1 MLSEKYFSLNSR
13 GLHSLSIK
21 SMLKTIIFFIKP
33 HKLVFAIFFVFTI
46 LTSVLESLHVAILL
60 PLFNSLLNPSG
71 NNIFGERPIVNSIMK
86 ILLPFDDMLLSVF
99 ILFIAITIIKA
110 ITGVSR
116 EWLKSYASGTILYC
130 LKKRLLSR
138 YSESSYQNIIDQKQG
153 GLIYKCTVSSKMVA
167 TFLLKLSDGFSEILK
182 IVAIILVLAGM
193 QLAAT
198 FSAII
203 IGICFYGLSH
213 YVSKKISYNIGKGR
227 VATGTGQNVIINEF
241 LNGIKSIIVFN
252 ARERW
257 LKKFDRQSSIYTKL
271 YIKDN
276 IWFSVPKYVIE
287 LVAVSLVFGVVV
299 YLKIMYPSQFSS
311 YLPIIGVFAFALV
324 KLLPSITNIGRI
336 RMELLSNLPELEIV
350 HNALTES
357 VHMRRKGGH
366 EVSDFKTSIEF
377 SNVSFCYHEG
387 VDVLHNIDLTI
398 EKGKA
403 TAIVGASGSGKSSL
417 VNLILGLLE
426 PTKGEITVDGVPL
439 STIDLESW
447 NQLVG
452 LVSQDNFIYHSTVKD
467 NITFGDDSFTDEDII
482 SAAEVA
488 NAHDFISDMK
498 EGYETIVGERG
509 MKLSGGQQQRV
520 SIARAILRRPN
531 ILIFDEA
538 TSALDNISEQ
548 IVQDAIHSISR
559 DHTVIIIAHR
569 LSTIKD
575 ADKIIVLDE
584 GRIVEAGLHDELIKA
599 NGNYSR
605 LAKGIIGE

>member
-1 MLSEKYFSLNSR
+1 
-13 GLHSLSIK
+13 
-21 SMLKTIIFFIKP
+21 
-33 HKLVFAIFFVFTI
+33 
-46 LTSVLESLHVAILL
+46 
-60 PLFNSLLNPSG
+60 
-71 NNIFGERPIVNSIMK
+71 
-86 ILLPFDDMLLSVF
+86 
-99 ILFIAITIIKA
+99 
-110 ITGVSR
+110 
-116 EWLKSYASGTILYC
+116 
-130 LKKRLLSR
+130 
-138 YSESSYQNIIDQKQG
+138 
-153 GLIYKCTVSSKMVA
+153 MVA

-213 YVSKKISYNIGKGR
+213 YVSKRISYNIGKGR

-252 ARERW
+252 ARKRW
-257 LKKFDRQSSIYTKL
+257 LKKFDRQSSAYTKL

-299 YLKIMYPSQFSS
+299 FLKIMHPSQFSS
-311 YLPIIGVFAFALV
+311 FLPIIGVFAFALV

-350 HNALTES
+350 YTALTES
-357 VHMRRKGGH
+357 VHRRRKGGQ
-366 EVSDFKTSIEF
+366 EVSDFKTSIKF

-387 VDVLHNIDLTI
+387 VNVLHNVNLTI

-426 PTKGEITVDGVPL
+426 PAKGEITVDGVPL

-467 NITFGDDSFTDEDII
+467 NITFGDDSFTDEEII
-482 SAAEVA
+482 HAAKVA

-599 NGNYSR
+599 DGNYSR
-605 LAKGIIGE
+605 LAKGITGE

>member
-1 MLSEKYFSLNSR
+1 M
-13 GLHSLSIK
+13 IK
-21 SMLKTIIFFIKP
+21 SIIFFIKP
-33 HKLVFAIFFVFTI
+33 HKLVFAVFFVLTI
-46 LTSVLESLHVAILL
+46 LTSILESLHVAILL
-60 PLFNSLLNPSG
+60 PLFNSLLNSSDK
-71 NNIFGERPIVNSIMK
+71 NIFGEMPIIASIMK
-86 ILLPFDDMLLSVF
+86 VLFPFDDMLLAVF
-99 ILFIAITIIKA
+99 ILFITITIMKTIS
-110 ITGVSR
+110 GVSR
-116 EWLKSYASGTILYC
+116 EWLKSYASGCILYS
-130 LKKRLLSR
+130 LKKKLLSK
-138 YSESSYQNIIDQKQG
+138 YTKSSYQNIIDQKQG

-167 TFLLKLSDGFSEILK
+167 TFLLKLSDGFSEVFK

-213 YVSKKISYNIGKGR
+213 YFSKRISYNIGKGR
-227 VATGTGQNVIINEF
+227 VASGTGQNVIINEF

-257 LKKFDRQSSIYTKL
+257 LKKFDRQSSIFTKL

-276 IWFSVPKYVIE
+276 IWFSTPKYIIE
-287 LVAVSLVFGVVV
+287 LIAVSLVFGVIV
-299 YLKIMYPSQFSS
+299 YLKIMHPFQFSS
-311 YLPIIGVFAFALV
+311 YLPVIGVFAFALV

-336 RMELLSNLPELEIV
+336 RMELLSNLPELEV
-350 HNALTES
+350 VYKALTER
-357 VHMRRKGGH
+357 VHIRRKGGQV
-366 EVSDFKTSIEF
+366 VSDFKNSIDF
-377 SNVSFCYHEG
+377 SEVSFCYHEG
-387 VDVLHNIDLTI
+387 VDVLHNINLTI
-398 EKGKA
+398 EKGKV

-426 PTKGEITVDGVPL
+426 PSKGKIGVDGL
-439 STIDLESW
+439 SLGAIDLESW

-467 NITFGDDSFTDEDII
+467 NITFGDDSFTDEDITN
-482 SAAEVA
+482 AAKVA

-538 TSALDNISEQ
+538 TSALDSISEQ

-559 DHTVIIIAHR
+559 NHTVIIIAHR

-584 GRIVEAGLHDELIKA
+584 GRVVEAGLHDELIKA
-599 NGNYSR
+599 NGNYAK
-605 LAKGIIGE
+605 LAKGIIAE